1 MFDIFAN
8 SIMTA
13 TRARTDERLP
23 DRYVD
28 PFGLTTGPA
37 RNTSNRRRLLTRGRR

>member
-13 TRARTDERLP
+13 TRARTDEQLP

-28 PFGLTTGPA
+28 PIGLTTGPA
-37 RNTSNRRRLLTRGRR
+37 RNTDNRRPPLTQGRR